1 MFCTSCGS
9 LVSPTSDVCP
19 VCDRALPVAFGRK
32 KTNGRPRR
40 FAHLLLALVPLFALA
55 AFAGFGANLWQANQH
70 ERDAAYEQADAEL
83 AAGDFDAAELGFGAL
98 GGYRDSSKRLDEVQ
112 AVADPVRQA
121 LDAAT
126 ATFDSG
132 DYASGVAMLEQ
143 VVRSAP
149 GYAPAADQLAASQA
163 AWIEQLHRDAASAT
177 ANRDWLAAELALRQL
192 NGLQPDDADIESQLA
207 DMVRQHAPV
216 VFVRDGAVF
225 LDGPNGG
232 QEDALTR
239 PLGAVYPS
247 WSPDRSKIAFIATME
262 GERRFNG
269 TLMIMKGDGSDLRAV
284 AYDVLPYSW
293 PVWSPDG
300 ARLAF
305 SSIANFDTKTFT
317 GAIALHVYDVGTG
330 DEIDLTGGQL
340 PHAAIPTWA
349 PDGSLIAFVS
359 NTIERRSGGGIDLRD
374 GDIYVVPSAGGS
386 VRNLTQNRIRDEWWV
401 QWSPAGNRMLIF
413 TAPGDWASPA
423 LSELYLLGLD
433 TDELTEIPIGEWQ
446 TSLPFWSPDGA
457 RIAYVTGGDTVN
469 IWSDTGLQWV
479 QLGGEVSSFAT
490 WSPDGRYLLT
500 PPVDNS
506 HPGYVVDVADRF
518 GTITPFEL
526 DYDSMSGSNGLP
538 VWGSITPPNDD

>member
-1 MFCTSCGS
+1 
-9 LVSPTSDVCP
+9 
-19 VCDRALPVAFGRK
+19 
-32 KTNGRPRR
+32 
-40 FAHLLLALVPLFALA
+40 
-55 AFAGFGANLWQANQH
+55 
-70 ERDAAYEQADAEL
+70 
-83 AAGDFDAAELGFGAL
+83 
-98 GGYRDSSKRLDEVQ
+98 LDEVQ
-112 AVADPVRQA
+112 AVADPVRRA
-121 LDAAT
+121 LDAAI

-132 DYASGVAMLEQ
+132 DYATGVTMLEQ
-143 VVRSAP
+143 VVQTAP
-149 GYAPAADQLAASQA
+149 GYAPAADQLVASQA
-163 AWIEQLHRDAASAT
+163 AWIEQLHRDAASAA
-177 ANRDWLAAELALRQL
+177 ANRDWLSAELSLRQL
-192 NGLQPDDADIESQLA
+192 NNLQPDDADIAAQLA
-207 DMVRQHAPV
+207 DVVRQHAPV

-232 QEDALTR
+232 QEDALTP

-247 WSPDRSKIAFIATME
+247 WSPDRSKIAFISTVE

-317 GAIALHVYDVGTG
+317 GAIALHVYDVATG
-330 DEIDLTGGQL
+330 DQTDLTGGQL
-340 PHAAIPTWA
+340 PHAAIPTWS
-349 PDGSLIAFVS
+349 PDGSQIAFVS

-374 GDIYVVPSAGGS
+374 GDIYIVPSVGGP
-386 VRNLTQNRIRDEWWV
+386 VRNVTQNRIHDEWWV

-433 TDELTEIPIGEWQ
+433 TDELTEIPIDEWQ
-446 TSLPFWSPDGA
+446 ISLPFWSPDGTK
-457 RIAYVTGGDTVN
+457 IAYVTGGDTVN
-469 IWSDTGLQWV
+469 IWSDSGLQWV

-490 WSPDGRYLLT
+490 WSPDGRYLLA
-500 PPVDNS
+500 PPVDSS
-506 HPGYVVDVADRF
+506 HPGYVIDVTDRF

-526 DYDSMSGSNGLP
+526 DFDSMRGSNGLP
-538 VWGSITPPNDD
+538 VWGSITPPNSD